1 MFESAT
7 DNFGP
12 VPLNFDVQMA
22 ATFRASDLLPQT
34 VTGLSAF
41 LAGPEKGSSIWLN
54 PQLSTGRL
62 ICKIG
67 RISCWEAKGP
77 AKDAFNEIAPRIK
90 NYLDRSVDPI
100 TSWVTWS
107 IYMLG
112 KAEKSASPTIL
123 FCCEVAAH
131 RKEVRRI
138 IVESGLLD
146 GYRGMKTGHMP
157 RAPGFD
163 QLVPLASAGT
173 SASARQA
180 EVPASSWNA
189 SHCSGMRISVGDS
202 YATIGGVIQIRHKFY
217 YTTAAHVFESRG
229 SEMGTEDMT
238 EDSDIEIEI
247 DGFEGG
253 EFEIDAEA
261 DGGPDVE
268 MEGAPTLVR
277 GRPQSVSC
285 ASRKLHH
292 SLPPQPNLTLGA
304 PFLTSLDE
312 PGLRPGLDF
321 ALLEVTHPAHR
332 RASDIAVPRR
342 GSNGQGSRAPVA
354 SIAKPKEARRVFCTT
369 SRGVLGGTL
378 SGTPVYS
385 RSPQST
391 EFQETLTATFES
403 PLEVGDCGA
412 WVVDAETGSLYG
424 HIVAGSPAEG
434 TSVIIPFYAIF
445 EDIKCRLGQQ
455 PRLPEPVVEVWARHL
470 RERFEE
476 VLCNKRINSPTDMPQ
491 TWPSRPVA
499 NVRDPPPY
507 TPYISRS
514 PLAPPTPNDSASRR
528 FRSMLLLLSATPT
541 KYENP
546 GLLDEALQKV
556 PLDRIYSEAEEESQ
570 IFKAQAESL
579 GPTRRPD
586 WGYQDCVIRALLRW
600 FKRSFFNWVNNPP
613 CTVCGAPTIPR
624 GSTPPSPEESACGA
638 MRVELYRCSHPD
650 CSAYER
656 FPRYSDV
663 WRLMETRRGRA
674 GEWANCFTML
684 CRAVGSRARWVWNA
698 EDHVWTEV
706 YSEHQR
712 RWVHVDA
719 CEEVWDDPLLYTQG
733 KP

>member
-1 MFESAT
+1 
-7 DNFGP
+7 
-12 VPLNFDVQMA
+12 MA

-434 TSVIIPFYAIF
+434 TSVKYHSTPFS
-445 EDIKCRLGQQ
+445 
-455 PRLPEPVVEVWARHL
+455 
-470 RERFEE
+470 
-476 VLCNKRINSPTDMPQ
+476 RISSVGLVNNLVCQ
-491 TWPSRPVA
+491 NQW
-499 NVRDPPPY
+499 
-507 TPYISRS
+507 SRS
-514 PLAPPTPNDSASRR
+514 GHGISESASRR
-528 FRSMLLLLSATPT
+528 FFAT
-541 KYENP
+541 
-546 GLLDEALQKV
+546 
-556 PLDRIYSEAEEESQ
+556 
-570 IFKAQAESL
+570 
-579 GPTRRPD
+579 
-586 WGYQDCVIRALLRW
+586 
-600 FKRSFFNWVNNPP
+600 
-613 CTVCGAPTIPR
+613 R
-624 GSTPPSPEESACGA
+624 GSTLPPTCHRPGQAAQSPMFVIRLRTLLTSVEAPSRHRRQTIRPLGVSAP
-638 MRVELYRCSHPD
+638 CSY
-650 CSAYER
+650 CSVR
-656 FPRYSDV
+656 
-663 WRLMETRRGRA
+663 
-674 GEWANCFTML
+674 
-684 CRAVGSRARWVWNA
+684 
-698 EDHVWTEV
+698 
-706 YSEHQR
+706 HQ
-712 RWVHVDA
+712 
-719 CEEVWDDPLLYTQG
+719 PNTKTQVS
-733 KP
+733 